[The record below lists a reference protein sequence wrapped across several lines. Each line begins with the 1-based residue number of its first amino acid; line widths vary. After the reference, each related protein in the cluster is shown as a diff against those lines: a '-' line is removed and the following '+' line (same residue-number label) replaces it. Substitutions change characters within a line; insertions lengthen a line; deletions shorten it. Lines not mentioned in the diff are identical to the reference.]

1 MSQARI
7 NIPWHDAEAL
17 SGSLQQ
23 QVVKETVSAL
33 GVLCA
38 AMRWGED
45 TRVQKAI
52 EKLSAVGDFLL
63 NGYDT
68 YSWFLAKLCSE
79 AAVVYSNS
87 SLRLINT
94 IRRLPGLHKLQEL
107 SD

>member
-23 QVVKETVSAL
+23 QVVKETASAL

-38 AMRWGED
+38 VMRWGED
-45 TRVQKAI
+45 DRMQKAL
-52 EKLSAVGDFLL
+52 EKLSTVGDFLL
-63 NGYDT
+63 NGLDT

-79 AAVVYSNS
+79 AAAVYCMKV
-87 SLRLINT
+87 L
-94 IRRLPGLHKLQEL
+94 KEL
-107 SD
+107 NVDVGCKYTY